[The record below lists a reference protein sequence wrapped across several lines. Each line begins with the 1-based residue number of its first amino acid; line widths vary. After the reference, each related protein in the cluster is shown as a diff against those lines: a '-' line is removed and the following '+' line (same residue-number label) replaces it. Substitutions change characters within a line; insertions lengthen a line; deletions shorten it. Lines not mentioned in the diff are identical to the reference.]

1 MPGFLLRGPLV
12 RLCLDLT
19 CVLSLFN
26 TVSSFRGEAEKE
38 NVMIFLP
45 TTASGNKQVKKEKD
59 GSWLGATV
67 SSLREEERREKGIA
81 FLDTTELPARS
92 VDLSALNLTELVNG
106 MLNRA
111 LKDSKNF
118 FSLLSVTSY
127 SSFAFHKFSVA
138 IYNISNLKTV
148 DPANFPTR
156 YCYCLNNRTNDLS
169 DFTALLVDVIGNS
182 TSYLTEIFKSTSILS
197 VSQTNGSDCI
207 FICVMTGKSGRN
219 LSDFWELVE
228 KSPVINYTFTSNIS
242 GVLGESTRASAL
254 TSQLTPTSQQTLPR
268 MSPPRGAQRPGVSAL
283 RTSSG
288 TDTTPPSEEERALNT
303 NMLPEP
309 PSRATPKATARA
321 TATLDM
327 ASPTLLASAT
337 RKVARTP
344 RVTAHRQAQASTLPM
359 PWAQVTSE
367 KTPGGPPWETL
378 PSLPTSPKAEET
390 MNTRSLAQPPAGT
403 AAAVGSPIQTSPAS
417 GPSTP
422 GTQTPSPTKAPAPKY
437 PQAGMLMAPHC
448 GGHPLDTPHLPHEL
462 PLGLSENIN
471 MTFFN
476 GMFKNVEGVAEIFD
490 CLGSHFTWLQAVFTN
505 FPALLQFVNGMRCV
519 AGLCPRDFE
528 DYGCA
533 CRFEME
539 GLPVDQSDSCCFQH
553 RRCYEEAAEM
563 DCLQDP
569 AKLSTDV
576 NCVSKSISCESRDT
590 CEHLLCTCDKAAI
603 ECLARSSIN
612 SSLNLLDTS
621 FCLVQ
626 PPETTSKEE
635 LLTVLPRV
643 VPVEPTDSSL
653 MAISGE
659 VASETRADQLIT
671 LSRTK
676 PGGDQEGVEDS
687 GTTPSPGSAEIVAT
701 VKGVTVVPA
710 GIKSLGLAVSSTK
723 SGPEET
729 SRKACDRLT
738 VLHPGSRDHTRV
750 RSQLGEMLFC
760 MTSRCPEDFES
771 YGCYCGQEGQ
781 GEPRDA
787 LDRCCLSH
795 HCCLEQ
801 VRRLGC
807 LLERLPQ
814 SPVLCVDGTPQ
825 CVGWNLCAKLLC
837 ACDQSAAECM
847 ASAFYNQSLQLA
859 GSRECLGDRPN
870 CEGSGPAA
878 SAPASSSEEDSE
890 ESLPF
895 TEGLRRTRRFL
906 GKPLGLV
913 GTRPPYGP
921 R

>member
-1 MPGFLLRGPLV
+1 MECSKIKMTQFY
-12 RLCLDLT
+12 
-19 CVLSLFN
+19 
-26 TVSSFRGEAEKE
+26 VSSFRGEAEKE

-45 TTASGNKQVKKEKD
+45 T
-59 GSWLGATV
+59 TV

-111 LKDSKNF
+111 LK
-118 FSLLSVTSY
+118 V
-127 SSFAFHKFSVA
+127 
-138 IYNISNLKTV
+138 SNLKTV

-242 GVLGESTRASAL
+242 GVLATRASAL

-283 RTSSG
+283 RTSPG
-288 TDTTPPSEEERALNT
+288 TDTTPPSEEEQALNT

-327 ASPTLLASAT
+327 ASPTLLAS
-337 RKVARTP
+337 
-344 RVTAHRQAQASTLPM
+344 
-359 PWAQVTSE
+359 
-367 KTPGGPPWETL
+367 
-378 PSLPTSPKAEET
+378 
-390 MNTRSLAQPPAGT
+390 
-403 AAAVGSPIQTSPAS
+403 

-437 PQAGMLMAPHC
+437 PQAGCPELLPKEGAMTTAPLALTVQKLNPCLMELCRFFQQCLCTSQKKDPKMQAGRYCLDYYSWFLKNATYICQRVKRIFQSHRMLMAPHC
-448 GGHPLDTPHLPHEL
+448 D
-462 PLGLSENIN
+462 

-659 VASETRADQLIT
+659 A
-671 LSRTK
+671 
-676 PGGDQEGVEDS
+676 
-687 GTTPSPGSAEIVAT
+687 
-701 VKGVTVVPA
+701 
-710 GIKSLGLAVSSTK
+710 
-723 SGPEET
+723 
-729 SRKACDRLT
+729 
-738 VLHPGSRDHTRV
+738 
-750 RSQLGEMLFC
+750 F
-760 MTSRCPEDFES
+760 
-771 YGCYCGQEGQ
+771 
-781 GEPRDA
+781 
-787 LDRCCLSH
+787 SH
-795 HCCLEQ
+795 N
-801 VRRLGC
+801 
-807 LLERLPQ
+807 
-814 SPVLCVDGTPQ
+814 S
-825 CVGWNLCAKLLC
+825 
-837 ACDQSAAECM
+837 
-847 ASAFYNQSLQLA
+847 
-859 GSRECLGDRPN
+859 
-870 CEGSGPAA
+870 
-878 SAPASSSEEDSE
+878 
-890 ESLPF
+890 
-895 TEGLRRTRRFL
+895 
-906 GKPLGLV
+906 
-913 GTRPPYGP
+913 
-921 R
+921 

>member
-1 MPGFLLRGPLV
+1 MPGFLLPGPLV

-19 CVLSLFN
+19 CALSLFN
-26 TVSSFRGEAEKE
+26 SVSSFRGEAEKE

-45 TTASGNKQVKKEKD
+45 TTASG
-59 GSWLGATV
+59 
-67 SSLREEERREKGIA
+67 LREEDRREKEIA

-169 DFTALLVDVIGNS
+169 DFTALLVDIIGNS
-182 TSYLTEIFKSTSILS
+182 SSYLTEIFKSTSILS
-197 VSQTNGSDCI
+197 VSQTNESDCI

-219 LSDFWELVE
+219 LSDFWELAE

-242 GVLGESTRASAL
+242 GVLATRASAL

-268 MSPPRGAQRPGVSAL
+268 TSPLRGPQRPGVSTL
-283 RTSSG
+283 GTSSG
-288 TDTTPPSEEERALNT
+288 TDTTPPSEEEQTLNT
-303 NMLPEP
+303 DTLPELR
-309 PSRATPKATARA
+309 SRATTKAMART
-321 TATLDM
+321 TATLDT
-327 ASPTLLASAT
+327 ASPTL
-337 RKVARTP
+337 
-344 RVTAHRQAQASTLPM
+344 
-359 PWAQVTSE
+359 
-367 KTPGGPPWETL
+367 
-378 PSLPTSPKAEET
+378 
-390 MNTRSLAQPPAGT
+390 
-403 AAAVGSPIQTSPAS
+403 PAS

-437 PQAGMLMAPHC
+437 PQAG
-448 GGHPLDTPHLPHEL
+448 
-462 PLGLSENIN
+462 

-576 NCVSKSISCESRDT
+576 NCVSKSISCASGDP

-603 ECLARSSIN
+603 ECLAQSSIN

-626 PPETTSKEE
+626 PPETASKEE

-671 LSRTK
+671 VSRTR
-676 PGGDQEGVEDS
+676 
-687 GTTPSPGSAEIVAT
+687 SAEIVAT
-701 VKGVTVVPA
+701 AKGVTVVPA
-710 GIKSLGLAVSSTK
+710 GIKSLGMTVSSTK

-729 SRKACDRLT
+729 SGK
-738 VLHPGSRDHTRV
+738 G
-750 RSQLGEMLFC
+750 
-760 MTSRCPEDFES
+760 
-771 YGCYCGQEGQ
+771 
-781 GEPRDA
+781 
-787 LDRCCLSH
+787 
-795 HCCLEQ
+795 
-801 VRRLGC
+801 
-807 LLERLPQ
+807 
-814 SPVLCVDGTPQ
+814 
-825 CVGWNLCAKLLC
+825 VGRNLCAKLLC
-837 ACDQSAAECM
+837 ACDQSAAGCM
-847 ASAFYNQSLQLA
+847 ASAFYNHSLQSA
-859 GSRECLGDRPN
+859 GRRECRGDRPT
-870 CEGSGPAA
+870 CEGGGPAA
-878 SAPASSSEEDSE
+878 AAPGSSSEEDSE
-890 ESLPF
+890 EAPPL
-895 TEGLRRTRRFL
+895 TRRFL
-906 GKPLGLV
+906 GKPLGLA
-913 GTRPPYGP
+913 GPRPPYGP